1 MAGLL
6 DPPCADRGRPSP
18 AAPSH
23 ASHIT
28 SPTQHKRR
36 RRVHCKSRLGCLSCK
51 QRKIKCD
58 ELRPSCS
65 HCHRSGLQCIYVH
78 SPDLSQ
84 PFKAL
89 LTGFTMEDFRFYH
102 HVLTTALPSLPFGGH
117 RVWWQVAAT
126 AHHHAHLG
134 HALLALGASHLS
146 QHGAGDYT
154 VQALCHRL
162 DAIRLLA
169 GALDA
174 EPKTAVDA
182 DALFAATYCLMSQS
196 CLMPRDGMAEYMTFM
211 RGASLVMTTI
221 LPEFPDSIFAEFARH
236 AIVASL
242 ALAVPEEPEDDETI
256 MSREESVKRLKR
268 FWQNSAEWEH

>member
-6 DPPCADRGRPSP
+6 DPLCAGRGRPSP
-18 AAPSH
+18 AAPTH

-51 QRKIKCD
+51 QRKIKCN

-89 LTGFTMEDFRFYH
+89 PTGFTMEDFRFYH

-117 RVWWQVAAT
+117 RVWWRVAAT
-126 AHHHAHLG
+126 AHHVRLRKSPG
-134 HALLALGASHLS
+134 YPIPQVGNALVLILRVGISPARASRTRSAGSRCLAPLAARRGRL
-146 QHGAGDYT
+146 HGSSSLP
-154 VQALCHRL
+154 QAR
-162 DAIRLLA
+162 RY
-169 GALDA
+169 
-174 EPKTAVDA
+174 KTAGGRA
-182 DALFAATYCLMSQS
+182 
-196 CLMPRDGMAEYMTFM
+196 G
-211 RGASLVMTTI
+211 RGAKDGSRRGRLVRCNV
-221 LPEFPDSIFAEFARH
+221 LPH
-236 AIVASL
+236 VAVVSD
-242 ALAVPEEPEDDETI
+242 A
-256 MSREESVKRLKR
+256 
-268 FWQNSAEWEH
+268 